1 MGIGVRSNLDAD
13 PGECIIRGMS
23 LVLASASP
31 RRRELLAAAGF
42 TVEVDP
48 PQVDE
53 AQQPGE
59 PPAEYI
65 ERVTRDKAAVVSARR
80 PDRTVIAADTAVLV
94 DGEVLGK
101 PADDEDAARMLR
113 RLSNR
118 SHDVWTGVAVARAGQ
133 VAYALERTRV
143 WMLPLSEADV
153 RWYVESG
160 EPRGKAGGYAIQGL
174 ASRFVPRIEGSWS
187 NVVGLPVATVLQL
200 LEQVGDPG

>member
-1 MGIGVRSNLDAD
+1 VGIGVRSNLDAD
-13 PGECIIRGMS
+13 PAECIIRAMS
-23 LVLASASP
+23 LVLASTSP

-53 AQQPGE
+53 AQRLGE
-59 PPAEYI
+59 PPAEYV
-65 ERVTRDKAAVVSARR
+65 ERVARDKAAVVSARH

-101 PADDEDAARMLR
+101 PADDDDAARMLR

-118 SHDVWTGVAVARAGQ
+118 AHDVWTGVAVARAGQ

>member
-1 MGIGVRSNLDAD
+1 
-13 PGECIIRGMS
+13 MS

-53 AQQPGE
+53 AQRLGE
-59 PPAEYI
+59 PPAEYV
-65 ERVTRDKAAVVSARR
+65 ERVARDKAAVVSARH

-101 PADDEDAARMLR
+101 PADDDDAARMLR

-118 SHDVWTGVAVARAGQ
+118 AHDVWTGVAVARAGQ

>member
-1 MGIGVRSNLDAD
+1 VGIGVRSNLDAD
-13 PGECIIRGMS
+13 PAECIIRAMS

-53 AQQPGE
+53 AQRLGE
-59 PPAEYI
+59 PPAEYV
-65 ERVTRDKAAVVSARR
+65 ERVARDKAAVVSARH

-101 PADDEDAARMLR
+101 PADDDDAARMLR

-118 SHDVWTGVAVARAGQ
+118 AHDVWTGVAVARAGQ